1 MADINTDIKDL
12 SQEDAATEIAALQA
26 DLKQWAREYYENDAP
41 SVEDSVYDVA

>member
-26 DLKQWAREYYENDAP
+26 ELKQWARE
-41 SVEDSVYDVA
+41 